1 VGVRFDWDE
10 SKNAA
15 NQKKHGVSFEQARRL
30 FESGVDYLELF
41 DEAHSESEERFLAI
55 GPIPGGVVLVVW
67 TEEPEDA
74 VRIIGAR
81 WATNRER
88 QLFHLRMEQSHG

>member
-1 VGVRFDWDE
+1 MRFDWDE

-15 NQKKHGVSFEQARRL
+15 NQKKHGVSFEQARSL
-30 FESGVDYLELF
+30 FESGVDFLELF

-55 GPIPGGVVLVVW
+55 GPIPGGIVLVVW
-67 TEEPEDA
+67 TEEPEGV

-88 QLFHLRMEQSHG
+88 QLFHSRMEQSHG